1 MKYINVF
8 ELIVLLMVWG
18 SLLYFV
24 HTLVVNS
31 Y

>member
-1 MKYINVF
+1 MQYINIF
-8 ELIVLLMVWG
+8 ELFIFLMVWG
-18 SLLYFV
+18 SLIYFI